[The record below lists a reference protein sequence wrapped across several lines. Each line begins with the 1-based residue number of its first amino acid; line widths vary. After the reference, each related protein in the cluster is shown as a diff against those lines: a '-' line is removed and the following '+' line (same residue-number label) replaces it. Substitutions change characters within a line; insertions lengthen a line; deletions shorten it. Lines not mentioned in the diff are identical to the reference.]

1 MGVIV
6 SRTCTEIPDGD
17 GDRHHREERQSRPLK
32 EYRDTPA
39 YVLVG
44 DPGAGK
50 TTAFEMECEALG
62 EEAHCLITADNFLSY
77 DVSTLPSEWREKTL
91 FIDGLDEVR
100 AGAQGASE
108 FREIRKLLRAL
119 GKPRFRLSCREAD
132 WLGENDRQHL
142 ESVSPDSQ
150 VKVLRLDPLTDADI
164 ASILEGRRDIDD
176 ARAFIDAARER
187 GVDGLLANPQTLKM
201 LADVARKDEWPN
213 SRKETFEMACGKMVR
228 EHNKEHQAARES
240 GSPPA
245 PDQLLDAAGRLCAL
259 QLISGGAGYT
269 LRGEPDEEYP
279 APDQC
284 DYDRQTLRFALST
297 NLFKGV
303 SNNCFSP
310 VHRHIAEFLGARHLA
325 KVIHGRLPASRVIAL
340 MTGEDDTVVTEMRGL
355 SAWLAAHSREARA
368 DLIERDPIGVGLYGD
383 VGEFSNEEKRALLES
398 LNREGSRLG
407 PLWSS
412 AAAFRALA
420 VPELETVLREILDDS
435 DRTPDHQTFT
445 DFVLRLLDE
454 GAALPGLSDILLDI
468 VRDDTRWPRVNTSAL
483 NAFIHNCP
491 DTQEKANELKSLLA
505 DIRASSVPDS
515 DNELLGILLFELYPR
530 DLSPS
535 EVWDFYF
542 ETRHRKSL
550 FGMYWWFFSF
560 GLLKKPAA
568 DQVAELLDSLKG
580 RFSRLRPALEIG
592 SPLEVLPVKLLARG
606 LQAHG
611 DQLASERLYDWLDL
625 GFREDLDE
633 IPIGDREDIHEVRSW
648 LEQRPDVQ
656 KAVFLEGLSRCR
668 ASDEFRFHAYNVRDL
683 LYGARP
689 PSDFGLWCLKQS
701 AAMADEK
708 PLAAEHLLE
717 LAFRANTDKTASAGL
732 SLEVLREHTQR
743 NETLKAQLNRLL
755 APPSTPR
762 QQRLRERTRTF
773 TEERRQ
779 REEQWFELI
788 RSNEVALREN
798 RAAPA
803 LLHQIAIRYFG
814 NSINVHRQGGP
825 KDIEQELED
834 PNLIDAALIGIRGV
848 IHRKDLP
855 EVEDILALRA
865 TDRMHCLGFPLL
877 AALSEIERSSLEELC
892 RLDEDRMRKALAFHF
907 SFSSSN
913 EPDWYGHLLDSNP
926 GIVADVMIQSGKAE
940 LRGGGKITGLFALAH
955 SENHAQVA
963 KHASLPLLR
972 TFPTRCKLNQ
982 IENLKHLLWAAL
994 RYADR
999 SALQELIEQKL
1010 SRKSM
1015 NDAQRVRWLAVGV
1028 VVSPTRY
1035 KALLSDFTQGNEHR
1049 ISNLAE
1055 FFSGQDPMQFSIGD
1069 LRIPVL
1075 ELLTRLV
1082 GSYVEPD
1089 QRRGED
1095 ADDDD
1100 EGELVGPEMEAAWLV
1115 YRLIQRLAA
1124 SPTKESST
1132 ALDGLLADPELS
1144 RWRDVLSQAQDAQRV
1159 IRRDASYRH
1168 PEIAQ
1173 VCRTLKGGNPANAAD
1188 LAALLMDWL
1197 QKLAVGIRT
1206 DNTDDWRQ
1214 YWNEPHG
1221 QSPTPKHEDHCRDAL
1236 LSALRERLP
1245 DGVRAE
1251 REGQHANDKRDDIW
1265 VSRHGFQVPVE
1276 VKRNANRRLWSALR
1290 NQLIAQYTS
1299 TPGSDGH
1306 GIYLVF
1312 WFGRKG
1318 TPPPPSG
1325 APPTTAAELQDRLQA
1340 TLSPHEAR
1348 KISVCVVDVSRPD
1361 G

>member
-164 ASILEGRRDIDD
+164 ASILEGRRDLDD

-325 KVIHGRLPASRVIAL
+325 GVIEDGLPARRVIAL
-340 MTGEDDTVVTEMRGL
+340 MVGEDGGVVTEMRGL
-355 SAWLAAHSREARA
+355 SAWLAAHSRDARA
-368 DLIERDPIGVGLYGD
+368 NLIERDPIGVGLYGD
-383 VGEFSNEEKRALLES
+383 IGEFSLDEKRALLES
-398 LNREGSRLG
+398 LNREGERLG
-407 PLWSS
+407 PLWQS
-412 AAAFRALA
+412 ATAFGALA
-420 VPELETVLREILDDS
+420 APDMEPVLREVLEDE
-435 DRTPDHQTFT
+435 DRGPDHQMFT
-445 DFVLRLLDE
+445 DFVLSAMQE
-454 GAALPGLSDILLDI
+454 GAPLPGFGELLLQM
-468 VRDDTRWPRVNTSAL
+468 VRDGTRWPQVNKSAL
-483 NAFIHNCP
+483 HAFIHNCT
-491 DTQEKANELKSLLA
+491 DLGARVGKLKPLLT
-505 DIRASSVPDS
+505 DIRGGRVADP
-515 DNELLGILLFELYPR
+515 DNELLGTLLFELYPR
-530 DLSPS
+530 NLSPP
-535 EVWDFYF
+535 EVWDCFYG
-542 ETRHRKSL
+542 TRNRDSF
-550 FGMYWWFFSF
+550 FGMYYGFYML
-560 GLLKKPAA
+560 GLPEKSSD
-568 DQVAELLDSLKG
+568 DQVAELLDSLKE
-580 RFSRLRPALEIG
+580 RFSGLRPTAGSSTRLEN
-592 SPLEVLPVKLLARG
+592 LPVKLLARG
-606 LQAHG
+606 LQSHG
-611 DQLASERLYDWLDL
+611 DQLSTGHLYDWLDL
-625 GFREDLDE
+625 GFTEVLGH
-633 IPIGDREDIHEVRSW
+633 PIGDQKDIEQIGSW
-648 LEQRPDVQ
+648 LQQRPEIL
-656 KAVFLEGLSRCR
+656 KALVLEGLLRCPE
-668 ASDEFRFHAYNVRDL
+668 SDEFRLHAISVWRRG
-683 LYGARP
+683 YGASTP
-689 PSDFGLWCLKQS
+689 ADFGLWCLEQAVSK
-701 AAMADEK
+701 ADDR

-717 LAFRANTDKTASAGL
+717 MAVRAHRDHSGNAGL
-732 SLEVLREHTQR
+732 SLEVLQERTRE
-743 NETLKAQLNRLL
+743 KAGLRESLDQLL
-755 APPSTPR
+755 APSPLLER
-762 QQRLRERTRTF
+762 ELEDEQKWRNEQKEKQLR
-773 TEERRQ
+773 
-779 REEQWFELI
+779 WLDHV
-788 RSNEVALREN
+788 RSNKTALLEN

-803 LLHQIAIRYFG
+803 LLHHIAKL
-814 NSINVHRQGGP
+814 NLEGP
-825 KDIEQELED
+825 QALEESLAGERD
-834 PNLIDAALIGIRGV
+834 LIDAALQGLQNS
-848 IHRKDLP
+848 IHR
-855 EVEDILALRA
+855 EDVPTLEEILRLREQN
-865 TDRMHCLGFPLL
+865 RMHYLGEPYLAGIEVAAGTADVCQWDDDLICRAIAFHCNWPLL
-877 AALSEIERSSLEELC
+877 NRNCKWYERLLGDRPEMVAQVLVKSGVSGFRSGREQIDKLSE
-892 RLDEDRMRKALAFHF
+892 
-907 SFSSSN
+907 
-913 EPDWYGHLLDSNP
+913 
-926 GIVADVMIQSGKAE
+926 
-940 LRGGGKITGLFALAH
+940 LAH
-955 SENHAQVA
+955 DKGHAQVA
-963 KHASLPLLR
+963 RHASLPLLR
-972 TFPTRCKLNQ
+972 AFPTRCRSKQLNALDDL
-982 IENLKHLLWAAL
+982 LKAAIQH
-994 RYADR
+994 ADR
-999 SALQELIEQKL
+999 TALQELIDTKL

-1015 NDAQRVRWLAVGV
+1015 DDAQRVYWLAGGV
-1028 VVSPTRY
+1028 IVSPEVY
-1035 KALLSDFTQGNEHR
+1035 EYLLRVFSAGREGR
-1049 ISNLAE
+1049 IRHLTT
-1055 FFSGQDPMQFSIGD
+1055 FFSSLPG
-1069 LRIPVL
+1069 PVTSLADKL
-1075 ELLTRLV
+1075 ESPALGLLVRLV
-1082 GSYVEPD
+1082 GSTVGPD
-1089 QRRGED
+1089 EQWK
-1095 ADDDD
+1095 
-1100 EGELVGPEMEAAWLV
+1100 EGWGVTPAMEASRLVGD
-1115 YRLIQRLAA
+1115 LIQRLAA
-1124 SPTKESST
+1124 SPAKEASN
-1132 ALDGLLADPELS
+1132 ALDELLTDPELS
-1144 RWRDVLSQAQDAQRV
+1144 SWHDELSQAQDTQRV
-1159 IRRDASYRH
+1159 IRRDAGYRH

-1173 VCRTLKGGNPANAAD
+1173 VCRTLNGGTPANPAD

-1197 QKLAVGIRT
+1197 QKLAVQIRT
-1206 DNTDDWRQ
+1206 GNTDDWRQ
-1214 YWNEPHG
+1214 YWNVDSHG
-1221 QSPTPKHEDHCRDAL
+1221 RPVDPRPEESCRNAL

-1276 VKRNANRRLWSALR
+1276 VKKNTNRNLWSAPR

-1299 TPGSDGH
+1299 TPGSDGY

-1312 WFGRKG
+1312 WFGKEH
-1318 TPPPPSG
+1318 TQPPPSG
-1325 APPTTAAELQDRLQA
+1325 DRPGNPDELRERLEA
-1340 TLSPHEAR
+1340 TLTPAEAR

-1361 G
+1361 K